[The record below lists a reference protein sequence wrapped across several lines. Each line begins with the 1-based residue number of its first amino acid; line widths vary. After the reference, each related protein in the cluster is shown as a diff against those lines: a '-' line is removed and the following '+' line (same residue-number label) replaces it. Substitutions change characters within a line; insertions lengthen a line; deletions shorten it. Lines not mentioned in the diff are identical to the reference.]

1 MSNARKCDPEQ
12 SQVFLLALVGVLLVI
27 KAQASRYYA
36 EMSSVGTDWDA
47 FTSAQIQHFMVGN
60 YTHFPP
66 ERHLFMLQT
75 LSDTITAPHHHPPV
89 LRGRRWG
96 SQRPSADPRI
106 FPVSFTH
113 GRMWIWETSNT
124 RLGKTSTLKKLKAAL
139 SSSGCALILPRGT
152 STVSELRSFVLNM
165 DGLKHMPFFFLEP
178 QPRYSSTTCLGQKN
192 VIAFWSSC
200 FFTVIT
206 SCRGFLIIVGVSP
219 WLSYVLLWSCSLYLI
234 VRGWKT
240 NMTVYSLPLA
250 LHWLSAAFALD
261 YKTRGSWK
269 SRSKRRG

>member
-75 LSDTITAPHHHPPV
+75 LSDTTTAPHHHPPV

-124 RLGKTSTLKKLKAAL
+124 RLGKTSTLKQLKAAL
-139 SSSGCALILPRGT
+139 SSSGCALILPQGDQH
-152 STVSELRSFVLNM
+152 SLRIKVICPEY
-165 DGLKHMPFFFLEP
+165 GWIKAHAIFF
-178 QPRYSSTTCLGQKN
+178 
-192 VIAFWSSC
+192 
-200 FFTVIT
+200 
-206 SCRGFLIIVGVSP
+206 P
-219 WLSYVLLWSCSLYLI
+219 WATAQI
-234 VRGWKT
+234 Q
-240 NMTVYSLPLA
+240 
-250 LHWLSAAFALD
+250 
-261 YKTRGSWK
+261 
-269 SRSKRRG
+269 